1 MQAKSYIFQPFVRL
15 IIPLILGIIMQNVF
29 EFSFIFCSILFLF
42 FLGSFITSLFFKNY
56 HKFDLSGI
64 LIFFV
69 FFALG
74 ILSLST
80 HRSSEILPENE
91 RIFMAR
97 LLDIPEEKKNSYKAD
112 IQVEAVKIEENW
124 KKQNFPIVAYFSKDS
139 SIQKLKAGQ
148 PIAFL
153 AKLEE
158 VSSRKNP
165 FDFDYRAFLALK
177 NIEKTVYLQTEQW
190 QAIDNSYKG
199 VKAFAMNLRQKI
211 INLFITSGIEDEE
224 LGVLSALTLGYKSKL
239 DAELKKAYSGAGAM
253 HVLAVSGMHV
263 GIIFL
268 VLNGFFNLLLFFNKN
283 SRIKYLLIILS
294 LWLYALL
301 TGLSTSVLRASLMF
315 SFILFGKLFNKH
327 INIYNSLSA
336 SALCLLLLN
345 PNTLFEL
352 GFQLSYLAVLGI
364 VFFYPRIY
372 KMIKVKNFIL
382 DKMWQ
387 LTSVSI
393 AAQLATTPLSLFYFH
408 QFPTYFWLSNIV
420 VSLSAS
426 LLMLSS
432 ILLVVISPFHY
443 LATFIGG
450 LLSHT
455 TYAVNEFI
463 IWINQLPYSVIKGIN
478 LDNIETWLIY
488 TFLATFLVWI
498 SIKKHSVLLVLLS
511 VLLIF
516 SLYHSY
522 QQISVLKQEAICV
535 YDVPNASVLQ
545 LIEGKNS
552 TWSVSEDKK
561 IKQDFFYQANLFWKT
576 KKNKKINI
584 DEQKQIVENNFRK
597 TKQFVKT
604 KQHTFFIIDEDT
616 KPYLSENKVIIDVD
630 FILLR
635 GNVRLKPE
643 EIPTNINYKKIVID
657 RSVPIWVSKNW
668 EKQYTYY
675 PLHIT
680 KQQGAFILQK

>member
-15 IIPLILGIIMQNVF
+15 TIPLILGIILQNIF
-29 EFSFIFCSILFLF
+29 AFSFIFCTTLFLF
-42 FLGSFITSLFFKNY
+42 FLGSFIASLFVKNY

-69 FFALG
+69 FFSFG
-74 ILSLST
+74 IFSLST
-80 HRSSEILPENE
+80 HKNTEILPDSE

-139 SIQKLKAGQ
+139 SLQKLKAGQ

-158 VSSRKNP
+158 VSGRKNP

-177 NIEKTVYLQTEQW
+177 NIQKTVYLQTEQW
-190 QAIDNSYKG
+190 QVIDDNYEG
-199 VKAFAMNLRQKI
+199 IKAFAMNLRQKI

-268 VLNGFFNLLLFFNKN
+268 VLNGFFSLLLFFNKN

-294 LWLYALL
+294 LWCYALL

-364 VFFYPRIY
+364 VFFYPKIY
-372 KMIKVKNFIL
+372 KMMKVKNFIL
-382 DKMWQ
+382 DKIWQ

-393 AAQLATTPLSLFYFH
+393 AAQLATAPLSLYYFH

-420 VSLSAS
+420 VSLSATILMFGAM
-426 LLMLSS
+426 LL
-432 ILLVVISPFHY
+432 ILVNPFHY
-443 LATFIGG
+443 LATFMGTLIDH
-450 LLSHT
+450 L

-463 IWINQLPYSVIKGIN
+463 MWINQLPYSVIKGVN

-488 TFLATFLVWI
+488 TFIATFLVWI
-498 SIKKHSVLLVLLS
+498 NMKKYSVLLVLLS

-522 QQISVLKQEAICV
+522 QQITILKQEAICV
-535 YDVPNASVLQ
+535 YDVPKASALQ
-545 LIEGKNS
+545 LIEGKKS
-552 TWSVSEDKK
+552 TWLVSEDEK

-576 KKNKKINI
+576 KENRKINI
-584 DEQKQIVENNFRK
+584 REPEAIIENSFYK
-597 TKQFVKT
+597 KKQFVKT
-604 KQHTFFIIDEDT
+604 KQYSFFIIDEKT
-616 KPYLSENKVIIDVD
+616 KPYSSKNEVTIDVD
-630 FILLR
+630 FILLI
-635 GNVRLKPE
+635 GNVRFKPE
-643 EIPTNINYKKIVID
+643 DIPKNINYKKIVID

-668 EKQYTYY
+668 EKQYTYS
-675 PLHIT
+675 LHST
-680 KQQGAFILQK
+680 KKQGAFILQK